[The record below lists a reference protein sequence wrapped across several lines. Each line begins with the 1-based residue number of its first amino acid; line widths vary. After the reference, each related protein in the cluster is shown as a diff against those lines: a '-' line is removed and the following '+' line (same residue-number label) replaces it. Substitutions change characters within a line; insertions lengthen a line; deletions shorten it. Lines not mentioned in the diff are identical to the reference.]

1 MLGTEAL
8 LPCYVTATVDM
19 KNVEL
24 RWYHTQ
30 YTEAVY
36 VYQDG
41 MEQAQEQLVDY
52 KGRVELLKD
61 QNPQGRVAVR
71 IRRLRVSDNGMYKCF
86 FKQDDNF
93 GEATLELKVISK

>member
-1 MLGTEAL
+1 MLGTEAV

-24 RWYHTQ
+24 RWFRSQ
-30 YTEAVY
+30 YLEAVY

-41 MEQAQEQLVDY
+41 MEQAAEQLVDY

-61 QNPQGRVAVR
+61 YISEGRVAVR
-71 IRRLRVSDNGMYKCF
+71 IHNLRVSDNGMYRCF
-86 FKQDDNF
+86 FKQNDNF